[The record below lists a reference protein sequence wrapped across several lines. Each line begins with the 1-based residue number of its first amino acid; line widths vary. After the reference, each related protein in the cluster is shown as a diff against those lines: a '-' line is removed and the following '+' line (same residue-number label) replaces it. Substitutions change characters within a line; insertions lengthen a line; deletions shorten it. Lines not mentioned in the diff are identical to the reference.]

1 MRVQAHAHTCT
12 HTQHPLKMWKMQIN
26 NDGITSI
33 LYSGTYRPLICPP
46 PKYFTLSLFFK
57 CPTTKRKK
65 EKIKGLNAHVS
76 SQCLVNKKGSIFF
89 TLAIVKDAGI
99 DQGMLR
105 LACIKKNATLTEH
118 MSFKK
123 G

>member
-1 MRVQAHAHTCT
+1 MAT
-12 HTQHPLKMWKMQIN
+12 HS
-26 NDGITSI
+26 SI
-33 LYSGTYRPLICPP
+33 LFFFFYSR
-46 PKYFTLSLFFK
+46 F
-57 CPTTKRKK
+57 
-65 EKIKGLNAHVS
+65 